1 LFVAVEQRNWSK
13 IIEQVA
19 CVVIGAGIIGLACAR
34 EIALN
39 GTEVVILEAQEGI
52 GMETSSRH
60 SEVIHAGI
68 YYPAGTNKAKWCVQG
83 KELLY
88 DYCAANHVPHNRLG
102 KLIVATEDAELAT
115 LNDIKAKAEANGV
128 FDLEFL
134 SAAAVHSLEP
144 NVKAVGALLSP
155 STGIIDS
162 HSYMLSLLGQA
173 EAKGAMLAVN
183 SKLISGRVTKDG
195 IILQVKTGDS
205 EMELQTKCLINCA
218 GLYASQV
225 SRAIQGVPADQI
237 PETYYRKGNYFT
249 YAAKNPFTRLI
260 YPVPVPGGLG
270 THSTVDL
277 AGQVRF
283 GPDVE
288 WIEEIN
294 YDVDITRREQF
305 VGAIKRYWPEVQ
317 VELLQPGYAGIR
329 PTLADKQGGFRD
341 FCVRLHDLGVAGP
354 KMVGLY
360 GIESPGLTSSL
371 AIADWVHAQIS

>member
-1 LFVAVEQRNWSK
+1 
-13 IIEQVA
+13 
-19 CVVIGAGIIGLACAR
+19 VVGAGIIGLACAR
-34 EIALN
+34 ALAQN
-39 GTEVVILEAQEGI
+39 GREVVIIEAQESI

-68 YYPAGTNKAKWCVQG
+68 YYPVGTNKAKWCVAG

-88 DYCAANHVPHNRLG
+88 EYCAQNHVPYNRIG
-102 KLIVATEDAELAT
+102 KLIVATEDAELDT
-115 LNDIKAKAEANGV
+115 LQEIKAKAEANGV
-128 FDLEFL
+128 FDLQFL
-134 SAAAVHSLEP
+134 SADEVHALEP

-173 EAKGAMLAVN
+173 ENNSAMLAVN
-183 SKLISGRVTKDG
+183 SKLISGTVTKDG
-195 IILQVKTGDS
+195 IALQVQTAEG
-205 EMELQTKCLINCA
+205 EMELLSSCLINCA
-218 GLYASQV
+218 GLYASKV
-225 SRAIQGVPADQI
+225 ARAIKGVPQDQI

-249 YAAKNPFTRLI
+249 YAGKNPFARLI

-294 YDVDITRREQF
+294 YDVDSSRREQF
-305 VGAIKRYWPEVQ
+305 AVAIKRYWPAIEAA
-317 VELLQPGYAGIR
+317 LLQPGYAGIR
-329 PTLADKQGGFRD
+329 PTLADQQGGFRD
-341 FCVRLHDLGVAGP
+341 FCVRLHELNVAGA
-354 KMVGLY
+354 KMIGLY

-371 AIADWVHAQIS
+371 AIANYVANELALNY